1 MRSANAAYP
10 EINCFVTSVS
20 EDAKVVVVNTVEW
33 VAAASSTPGTVRLFD
48 IGYSVPV
55 VDPSIRSPANS

>member
-20 EDAKVVVVNTVEW
+20 EYAQVVVVNTCEW
-33 VAAASSTPGTVRLFD
+33 VPATSPVPGTVRLFD
-48 IGYSVPV
+48 IGYFVPV
-55 VDPSIRSPANS
+55 VDPSIRRPANS